1 MKQGG
6 PNIYLLLGLAI
17 LGWAVAIGV
26 RSCGLAVV
34 DTII

>member
-17 LGWAVAIGV
+17 RGWAFVIGV
-26 RSCGLAVV
+26 GSCGLAVV